1 MKLKKKIKLNQKA
14 NFYPFIYEFN
24 KDLPKWFVTN
34 DILQAR
40 DSKPILKN
48 GK

>member
-14 NFYPFIYEFN
+14 NFLPFIFEFN
-24 KDLPKWFVTN
+24 KDLPKW
-34 DILQAR
+34 Q
-40 DSKPILKN
+40 KPKAKTTLKN

>member
-24 KDLPKWFVTN
+24 KDLPKW
-34 DILQAR
+34 QAR